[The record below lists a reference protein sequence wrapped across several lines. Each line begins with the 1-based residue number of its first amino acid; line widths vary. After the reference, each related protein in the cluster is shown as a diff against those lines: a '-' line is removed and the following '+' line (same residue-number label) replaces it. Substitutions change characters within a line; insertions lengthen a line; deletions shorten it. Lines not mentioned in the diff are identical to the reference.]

1 MKIKDKYVR
10 DKEATL
16 ELVDDLVSI
25 ATIISDLIYCIFICS
40 YCYSSVYSRRVEAL
54 EVGVHIG
61 QFLIEGGANGRTGV
75 HVD

>member
-25 ATIISDLIYCIFICS
+25 ATIVSDLIYCICICI
-40 YCYSSVYSRRVEAL
+40 YCYSSVSSRRVEEL
-54 EVGVHIG
+54 EGGVHIG
-61 QFLIEGGANGRTGV
+61 QFLIEGGANRRTGV